1 VEISQLLHE
10 VILSYR
16 LLFGQNSKS
25 RRLFQSLT
33 IFESQLPEAQDPLLA
48 QLCCGKTWGLPIQER
63 EFYRLRRD
71 FPILRSR
78 IATLQ
83 HQMMSL
89 KPRGWSQIWN
99 DKRDS
104 AQWLTFWAVIFIGG
118 SGILLSL
125 IQMLLQAAQLAGAK

>member
-1 VEISQLLHE
+1 MNIFDKQTPQTHDSLL
-10 VILSYR
+10 V
-16 LLFGQNSKS
+16 
-25 RRLFQSLT
+25 
-33 IFESQLPEAQDPLLA
+33 
-48 QLCCGKTWGLPIQER
+48 QLCSGKSSGVPIQER

-78 IATLQ
+78 LATLQ
-83 HQMMSL
+83 YQMTNL
-89 KPRGWSQIWN
+89 KPRGWKEIWN

-125 IQMLLQAAQLAGAK
+125 IQMLLQAAQLAGA